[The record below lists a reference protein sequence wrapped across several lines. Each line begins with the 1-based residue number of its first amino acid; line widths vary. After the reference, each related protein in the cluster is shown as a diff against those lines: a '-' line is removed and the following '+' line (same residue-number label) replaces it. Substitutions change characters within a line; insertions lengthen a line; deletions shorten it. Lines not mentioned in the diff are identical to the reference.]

1 MTNDGEKMQAKVLA
15 RDSFLDVA
23 FLKVDPKSDL
33 PVLKMGDSEK
43 LDIGETVIAIGN
55 SLGEFRNTVSKGIVS
70 GLKRNIEAGSSY
82 GQSEVLEEVIQTDAA
97 INPGNSGGPLLNL
110 EGEVVGIN
118 VAMAQG
124 AENIGFSIP
133 VNQIKD
139 IYQSVKTKGKIVRPY
154 LGVRYVLLN
163 EQIQEANNLSVD
175 YGALILRGE
184 AMSHLAVVPG
194 SPADKAGLEE
204 NDIILEVDGEK
215 ITEKRGLAEIIRN
228 KKVGEKV
235 KLKVLKDGEE
245 KNIEVVLEESD
256 L

>member
-1 MTNDGEKMQAKVLA
+1 
-15 RDSFLDVA
+15 
-23 FLKVDPKSDL
+23 
-33 PVLKMGDSEK
+33 
-43 LDIGETVIAIGN
+43 
-55 SLGEFRNTVSKGIVS
+55 
-70 GLKRNIEAGSSY
+70 
-82 GQSEVLEEVIQTDAA
+82 
-97 INPGNSGGPLLNL
+97 
-110 EGEVVGIN
+110 
-118 VAMAQG
+118 
-124 AENIGFSIP
+124 
-133 VNQIKD
+133 
-139 IYQSVKTKGKIVRPY
+139 
-154 LGVRYVLLN
+154 
-163 EQIQEANNLSVD
+163 
-175 YGALILRGE
+175 LILRGE